1 MKKLITTSWDD
12 GHVLDLRLAEL
23 LQKYKLPATFYIPQI
38 NPERAVMPPHLIQSL
53 AKSFEIGGHTLHHVR
68 LRSANKE
75 LLEKEIKGSYI
86 WLGHLL
92 GESPVSFCFPGG
104 VFDQTTVKY
113 VFSSGY
119 QLARTTELLSTTPFS
134 AGCVTG
140 TTLQVYP
147 HAKFTYTRHLVKR
160 KKWITLFDWL
170 KNNSETELVK
180 LAEFY
185 LGQVNKSGGCFH
197 LWGHSWEIDEYN
209 LWGKLEELF
218 KVISARIDF
227 AYVQNKGLI

>member
-119 QLARTTELLSTTPFS
+119 QLARTTELF
-134 AGCVTG
+134 C
-140 TTLQVYP
+140 TTLFQQVVLLVPPY
-147 HAKFTYTRHLVKR
+147 KFIRRQNLLIPGIWLNVK
-160 KKWITLFDWL
+160 
-170 KNNSETELVK
+170 N
-180 LAEFY
+180 
-185 LGQVNKSGGCFH
+185 G
-197 LWGHSWEIDEYN
+197 
-209 LWGKLEELF
+209 
-218 KVISARIDF
+218 
-227 AYVQNKGLI
+227 